1 MTYVISNILD
11 EIERDAENLDVDIS
25 RFSSPNNDDIDFFL
39 KNNAIQFS
47 KLRTSITYLVSD
59 TEDGSILGYFTL
71 THKALSFSAFGM
83 SNSRLRK
90 LNRYSKL
97 DEKTGKY
104 TTSAFLIAQLGK
116 NYAITDGSRISG
128 TDLMQCSIDVL
139 EKIQRLIGGGVVYL
153 EAEDNSFLR
162 HFYEDEAGFRRFGE
176 RIDTDGTR
184 FILYMRLL

>member
-90 LNRYSKL
+90 LNRYSTL
-97 DEKTGKY
+97 
-104 TTSAFLIAQLGK
+104 
-116 NYAITDGSRISG
+116 SRTVFVS
-128 TDLMQCSIDVL
+128 L
-139 EKIQRLIGGGVVYL
+139 
-153 EAEDNSFLR
+153 
-162 HFYEDEAGFRRFGE
+162 
-176 RIDTDGTR
+176 
-184 FILYMRLL
+184 